1 MAAGLAMKEIEAK
14 FIIRRPE
21 QIGEALRV
29 LAGNGFTISNEGVST
44 HVDQYFD
51 TPGWSIL
58 AAGWACRVRHRPDDD
73 KLTLKSLHGGNGNVF
88 VRAEISQATGIHTN
102 DAQLRPGSGPVSD
115 TLGDIILDGAT
126 AAELFRI
133 SSRRTVYDLGKPG
146 TPPVHIELDLDESR
160 IEAETRTE
168 KATGILNF
176 TELEIELKSGSAEDL
191 ESAATLLHDE
201 AGLMPAQ
208 YSKFERGLQAAGL
221 EIDELLAGPKTTP
234 MDEGEPV
241 LKLLYAYF
249 AEQLAIIRRQHPRA
263 LEGIDPEGV
272 HQMRVAMRRMRA
284 VMRAFRGI
292 VGDDVVSHFN
302 GELRWLARNLG
313 RARDADVTE
322 RGAKNTDDV
331 AADHYERFLE
341 QETISAYEHLVEVLQ
356 SERCAVLE
364 HELEQFV
371 AAGPTEEMKERHSN
385 HSIAECARDF
395 VAVALG
401 RLLAHGDAIDADS
414 PARRLHKLRIE
425 TKRFRYLLDFFSTVQ
440 GEKWTATTESVKRLQ
455 DVLGEHQDAVTAQ
468 AQLADYATS
477 IPLEEK
483 NRDMLLA
490 TGRLMQKEE
499 DRIAATRE
507 QFAVAWTEF
516 RQVMA

>member
-1 MAAGLAMKEIEAK
+1 MAAGLAMTEIEAK

-29 LAGNGFTISNEGVST
+29 LSGNGFTISNEGAST

-51 TPGWSIL
+51 TPDWSIL
-58 AAGWACRVRHRPDDD
+58 GAGWACRVRHRPGAD

-88 VRAEISQATGIHTN
+88 MRAEINQATESHEN
-102 DAQLRPGSGPVSD
+102 SAQLHPGSGPVMEALD
-115 TLGDIILDGAT
+115 DILDGAP
-126 AAELFRI
+126 AEKLFRI
-133 SSRRTVYDLGKPG
+133 TSRRTVYDLGKPG
-146 TPPVHIELDLDESR
+146 SPPVLIELDLDESR
-160 IEAETRTE
+160 IEAEPRTE
-168 KATGILNF
+168 KATGVLNF

-208 YSKFERGLQAAGL
+208 YSKFERALQAAGL
-221 EIDELLAGPKTTP
+221 EIDELLAGPPTTA

-241 LKLLYAYF
+241 LKLLFAYF

-272 HQMRVAMRRMRA
+272 HQMRVATRRMRA

-292 VGDDVVSHFN
+292 VGDAVVSHFN

-322 RGAKNTDDV
+322 QGAKSTDDV

-341 QETISAYEHLVEVLQ
+341 QETISAYEHLVDVLQ
-356 SERCAVLE
+356 SDRCAVLE
-364 HELEQFV
+364 NELGHFV
-371 AAGPTEEMKERHSN
+371 AAGPTEEMIRQHRDL
-385 HSIAECARDF
+385 SIAECARNF
-395 VAVALG
+395 VAAALG
-401 RLLAHGDAIDADS
+401 KLLAHGDAIDAGS
-414 PARRLHKLRIE
+414 PAKRLHKLRIE
-425 TKRFRYLLDFFSTVQ
+425 SKRFRYLLDFFSTVQ
-440 GEKWTATTESVKRLQ
+440 GEKWTETTESVKKLQ

-468 AQLADYATS
+468 AQLADYAAS
-477 IPLEEK
+477 IPLAEK
-483 NRDMLLA
+483 NRETLLE
-490 TGRLMQKEE
+490 TGRLIQKEE
-499 DRIAATRE
+499 DRIAASRE
-507 QFAVAWTEF
+507 QFTVAWSEF
-516 RQVMA
+516 RQRVA

>member
-1 MAAGLAMKEIEAK
+1 MTEIEAK

-29 LAGNGFTISNEGVST
+29 LAGDGFTISKEGAST

-51 TPGWSIL
+51 TPEWSIL
-58 AAGWACRVRHRPDDD
+58 AAGWACRVRHRPGDD
-73 KLTLKSLHGGNGNVF
+73 KLTLKSLHGGDGNVF
-88 VRAEISQATGIHTN
+88 VRAEISQATESHEN
-102 DAQLRPGSGPVSD
+102 SARLHPGSGPVAEA
-115 TLGDIILDGAT
+115 LGDILNRAP
-126 AAELFRI
+126 AEELFRI
-133 SSRRTVYDLGKPG
+133 TSRRTVYDLGKPG
-146 TPPVHIELDLDESR
+146 SPSVHIELDLDESR
-160 IEAETRTE
+160 IEADTRTE
-168 KATGILNF
+168 KATGVLTF

-221 EIDELLAGPKTTP
+221 EIDELLAGAQTTP

-241 LKLLYAYF
+241 LTLLYAYF
-249 AEQLAIIRRQHPRA
+249 TEQLAIIRRQHPRA

-292 VGDDVVSHFN
+292 VGEEVVSHFN
-302 GELRWLARNLG
+302 GELRWLAKNLG

-322 RGAKNTDDV
+322 KGAKDAVDV
-331 AADHYERFLE
+331 AAGHYERFLE
-341 QETISAYEHLVEVLQ
+341 EETIIAYEHLVEVLQ
-356 SERCAVLE
+356 SDRCAVLE
-364 HELEQFV
+364 NELGQFV
-371 AAGPTEEMKERHSN
+371 AAGPTEQMQEQHGN
-385 HSIAECARDF
+385 LSIAECARDF

-401 RLLAHGDAIDADS
+401 TLLAHGDAIGADS
-414 PARRLHKLRIE
+414 PAKQLHKLRIE
-425 TKRFRYLLDFFSTVQ
+425 TKRFRYLLDFFSSVQ
-440 GEKWTATTESVKRLQ
+440 GEKWAQTTESVKKLQ

-468 AQLADYATS
+468 AQLADYAAS
-477 IPLEEK
+477 IKLEEK
-483 NRDMLLA
+483 NRETLLA

-499 DRIAATRE
+499 DRIAASRE
-507 QFAVAWTEF
+507 QFTIAWSEF